1 MVAWQVGKNPLYS
14 STGQQ
19 VATDGTTTN
28 PRGWF
33 TGSYQ
38 F

>member
-1 MVAWQVGKNPLYS
+1 LYNS
-14 STGQQ
+14 SGQQ

-38 F
+38 FW